1 MKYVVEAFSI
11 LIVLM
16 LNLSVCIAV
25 LSVSADIAAA
35 KEYKADVIAEI
46 ENSNF
51 NPRVMDACR
60 EGAAER
66 GYSLEVTPCMYDP
79 DYDRCIAE
87 VRLTYDY
94 EIPLLGIT
102 GQRVTK
108 GIAR

>member
-1 MKYVVEAFSI
+1 
-11 LIVLM
+11 
-16 LNLSVCIAV
+16 
-25 LSVSADIAAA
+25 
-35 KEYKADVIAEI
+35 
-46 ENSNF
+46 
-51 NPRVMDACR
+51 MDACR
-60 EGAAER
+60 EGAEER

>member
-1 MKYVVEAFSI
+1 
-11 LIVLM
+11 
-16 LNLSVCIAV
+16 
-25 LSVSADIAAA
+25 
-35 KEYKADVIAEI
+35 
-46 ENSNF
+46 
-51 NPRVMDACR
+51 
-60 EGAAER
+60 
-66 GYSLEVTPCMYDP
+66 MYDP